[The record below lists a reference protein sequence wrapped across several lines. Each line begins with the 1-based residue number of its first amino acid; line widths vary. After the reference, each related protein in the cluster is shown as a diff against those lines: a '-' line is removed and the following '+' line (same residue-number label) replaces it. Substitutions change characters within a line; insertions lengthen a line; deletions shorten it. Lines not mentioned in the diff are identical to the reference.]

1 MVLPKV
7 LAQTV
12 PLQGAAIDIFRNKH
26 EARRWGTVAALQK
39 AGVPGCTQVAG
50 VCEGGGV
57 DCGSDCGFTVG
68 FCLSWPWTHCL
79 LSLCLSFLVC
89 KVETKTSV

>member
-12 PLQGAAIDIFRNKH
+12 PLQEAAIDIFRNKH
-26 EARRWGTVAALQK
+26 EARRRGTVAALQR

-50 VCEGGGV
+50 VCVGGGV
-57 DCGSDCGFTVG
+57 DSADQTVG
-68 FCLSWPWTHCL
+68 SQLVSASRGLGHIAYFLCASV
-79 LSLCLSFLVC
+79 SLFV
-89 KVETKTSV
+89 K